1 VRSNLG
7 VRVRSRSQIISNSFP
22 DQTRDHS
29 TDLVDWIT
37 IPAEKAVLLLSE
49 VEEIKRISDTLCA
62 VVERQFAKKCES
74 GVCYVTLA
82 SPSYEW
88 GLRVLLRS
96 LREVSQVPVIV
107 LSARRWNFGCEE
119 PDVLFVEVPGLV
131 NPSYRSD
138 RGEFAETLT
147 KLWVFG
153 LTCFRRI
160 IFVDAD
166 CLFLRSIDDLF
177 DADGF
182 LAGPDYVLSPAQA
195 GFNSG
200 LFSFQPTR
208 ELRDLVF
215 EQAQHTDSADGGD
228 QGVLNEL
235 LRSRVRLLPP
245 EYDVLRHFHHY
256 AGAELKRSEMRLIH
270 YIVKKPWE
278 LASREAGDV
287 ALSDLDDLWTK
298 QLTRDELL
306 SLIAWWRRTQ
316 PVPLLYREQYIRR
329 RKRRRRRNRAIIAAG
344 VILAAVVFFGLGYLV
359 AGGAL
364 WSR

>member
-1 VRSNLG
+1 M
-7 VRVRSRSQIISNSFP
+7 
-22 DQTRDHS
+22 
-29 TDLVDWIT
+29 VDWIA
-37 IPAEKAVLLLSE
+37 IPANKAMLALSE
-49 VEEIKRISDTLCA
+49 VEELKRISDALCA
-62 VVERQFAKKCES
+62 AVERQFAEKYEG

-96 LREVSQVPVIV
+96 LREVSQVPMIVI
-107 LSARRWNFGCEE
+107 SARRWNFACEE

-138 RGEFAETLT
+138 RDEFAETLT

-160 IFVDAD
+160 TFVDAD
-166 CLFLRSIDDLF
+166 CLVLRSIDDLF

-182 LAGPDYVLSPAQA
+182 LAGPDYVLSAAQE
-195 GFNSG
+195 GFNTG

-208 ELRDLVF
+208 ELRDLIF
-215 EQAQHTDSADGGD
+215 ERAQHTDSADGGD

-245 EYDVLRHFHHY
+245 EYDVLRHFHHF
-256 AGAELKRSEMRLIH
+256 AGVELKRSEMRLIH

-278 LASREAGDV
+278 LSFRETGDV

-316 PVPLLYREQYIRR
+316 YTPLLNQEDYIRS
-329 RKRRRRRNRAIIAAG
+329 RKRRQRRNRAFIAAG
-344 VILAAVVFFGLGYLV
+344 MILTAVVFFGVGYVV
-359 AGGAL
+359 AGGAP
-364 WSR
+364 WFR

>member
-1 VRSNLG
+1 
-7 VRVRSRSQIISNSFP
+7 
-22 DQTRDHS
+22 
-29 TDLVDWIT
+29 LVDWIT
-37 IPAEKAVLLLSE
+37 VSANKASLMLSE
-49 VEEIKRISDTLCA
+49 VEDIKRISDTLCA
-62 VVERQFAKKCES
+62 VVEHEFAERYES
-74 GVCYVTLA
+74 RVCYVTLA

-107 LSARRWNFGCEE
+107 ISARRWNFACEE

-131 NPSYRSD
+131 NPGYRPIRD
-138 RGEFAETLT
+138 EFAETLT

-153 LTCFRRI
+153 LTCFRRVT
-160 IFVDAD
+160 FVDAD

-182 LAGPDYVLSPAQA
+182 LAGPDYVVSAAQR
-195 GFNSG
+195 GFNTG

-208 ELRDLVF
+208 ELRDLIF
-215 EQAQHTDSADGGD
+215 ERARHTDSADGGD

-245 EYDVLRHFHHY
+245 EYDVMRHFHYY
-256 AGAELKRSEMRLIH
+256 AGLELKRGEMRLIH
-270 YIVKKPWE
+270 YIVKKPWDLSVGE
-278 LASREAGDV
+278 PGIG
-287 ALSDLDDLWTK
+287 ALSDLDDLWTQ

-306 SLIAWWRRTQ
+306 ALIAWWRRTQ
-316 PVPLLYREQYIRR
+316 YLPLMNQEHYIRR
-329 RKRRRRRNRAIIAAG
+329 RKRRRRNRALITAG
-344 VILAAVVFFGLGYLV
+344 VILTTIVFFGLGYIV
-359 AGGAL
+359 AGGAP